1 MGVLLTP
8 VVGGKE
14 AVLGEREFLKVE
26 MVTQIIFAIIQDWK
40 QECYT
45 MCRDVLK
52 RCALLHGV
60 WMPGLESQTQHFLP
74 V

>member
-1 MGVLLTP
+1 MGGTQSMGDLLTP

-52 RCALLHGV
+52 RCAL
-60 WMPGLESQTQHFLP
+60 
-74 V
+74 